1 VTDTQPLTVAE
12 YIEQYPQDIQEI
24 LFKLRGIIKILIPNS
39 EELIRWGM
47 PSYYLN
53 GHPFL
58 NFAAQKKHLGF
69 YGTIPEPF
77 IDKLKAYKC
86 TKTGIQFPYKQP
98 IPYNLITE
106 IINYKKGDCHLF

>member
-1 VTDTQPLTVAE
+1 VTDTVLD
-12 YIEQYPQDIQEI
+12 YIEQYPQDIKEI
-24 LFKLRGIIKILIPNS
+24 LLKLRGIIKKTIPNS

-47 PSYYLN
+47 PSYYIN
-53 GHPFL
+53 NRPFL
-58 NFAAQKKHLGF
+58 NFAAQKNHLGL

-77 IDKLKAYKC
+77 KDKLKPYKC

-106 IINYKKGDCHLF
+106 MIKFKKGD